1 MEHTGAIAVGQLL
14 VATEPGRGGFFD
26 RTVILLI
33 SHNESGTI
41 GLCLNLRPDDEAT
54 PGSPLAQVRAH
65 FGELLSPPG
74 EVMIGGPVNP
84 EVVVLLGEPVSAEQ
98 PPPGWERVLGEV
110 GVVDVNFPRE
120 LLETSFAQLRVFS
133 GLSGWAP
140 GQLEGELLRG
150 SWFRTRASATDV
162 FGEPSGLWRRVL
174 RRMGGATGRWS
185 TWTDEPRLN

>member
-41 GLCLNLRPDDEAT
+41 GLCLNLLPDDEAT
-54 PGSPLAQVRAH
+54 PGSPLAQVREH

-84 EVVVLLGEPVSAEQ
+84 EVVVLLGEPVS
-98 PPPGWERVLGEV
+98 
-110 GVVDVNFPRE
+110 
-120 LLETSFAQLRVFS
+120 
-133 GLSGWAP
+133 
-140 GQLEGELLRG
+140 
-150 SWFRTRASATDV
+150 
-162 FGEPSGLWRRVL
+162 
-174 RRMGGATGRWS
+174 
-185 TWTDEPRLN
+185 